1 MPVLWNVA
9 QEKYRWAQ
17 ESAIFSS
24 FRTFANC
31 KGSGSSLLTSLMKQP
46 TVSLPSLQET
56 FFCIQ
61 NIIERKLCYIISDE
75 AGVRCAEQSKS
86 QVICRWVGGP
96 ELLSLLLFAALTN
109 HSHSCLWDICFLGP
123 RGPLR
128 TPLVPVPLSVVRCPR
143 TFFFFRL

>member
-46 TVSLPSLQET
+46 TVSLPSLQKT

-61 NIIERKLCYIISDE
+61 NIIEWKLYYIISDE
-75 AGVRCAEQSKS
+75 AGVHCAEQSKS

-109 HSHSCLWDICFLGP
+109 HIYSCLSDICLFKLTFATLAHW
-123 RGPLR
+123 RV
-128 TPLVPVPLSVVRCPR
+128 PLVYNGMSYLLLESP
-143 TFFFFRL
+143 F